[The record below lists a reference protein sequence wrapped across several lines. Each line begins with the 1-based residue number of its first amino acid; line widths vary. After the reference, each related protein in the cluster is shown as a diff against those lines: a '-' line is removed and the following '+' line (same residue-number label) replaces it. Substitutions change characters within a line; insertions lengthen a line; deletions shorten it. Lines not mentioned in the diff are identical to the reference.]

1 MGNPMAKIEHYIME
15 NIDDFHRQRNAS
27 LSRLKLENV
36 IKRKNPYL
44 FKAKN
49 MTRAQDIVK
58 SFLDAHI
65 SSNEETI
72 FGAFLEGLALFV
84 CREFRQGWK
93 SSAAGIDIEFDKD
106 GTRFLVSVKSGPNWG
121 NSQQIA
127 RLKNNFITAIKTLRT
142 SKSTLN
148 IVAINGCC
156 YGRDLKPDKGEYQK
170 YCGQKFWT
178 FISGDEE
185 LYQKLIEPLEY
196 KAKERNTEF
205 LLNYDRIL
213 NLFTLEFSRKFCTP
227 DGGIDWNKIIE
238 INSSINLPKLPK

>member
-1 MGNPMAKIEHYIME
+1 MEKMIEKIDRYIRE
-15 NIDDFHRQRNAS
+15 NIDDFHQQRNDC
-27 LSRLKLENV
+27 LSRLKLEDV

-72 FGAFLEGLALFV
+72 FGAFLERLALFV
-84 CREFRQGWK
+84 CREFRNGWK

-106 GTRFLVSVKSGPNWG
+106 GTRYIVSVKSGPNWG

-142 SKSTLN
+142 SNSTLN
-148 IVAINGCC
+148 VVAINGCC
-156 YGRDLKPDKGEYQK
+156 YGRDRIPDKGDYQK

-178 FISGDEE
+178 FISGDDD
-185 LYQKLIEPLEY
+185 LYKKLIEPLEY
-196 KAKERNTEF
+196 KAKERNVEF
-205 LLNYDRIL
+205 LANYDRTL
-213 NLFTLEFSRKFCTP
+213 NLFTLEFSRKFCNP
-227 DGGIDWNKIIE
+227 DGSINWDKIVE
-238 INSSINLPKLPK
+238 VNSSINPPKLPI